1 MNCFQ
6 RAWRSLCRKPM
17 KSALLFC
24 VVLVISL
31 LLLCGF
37 SARTATIAANDS
49 TRQAV
54 GASFLLEA
62 NAENRAQRLA
72 AASAKI
78 GEREGTADGVHQ
90 EKRMVNGQGMWQI
103 WTDNSFET
111 LQREDI
117 EKLAQTAGLAD
128 YTITTAPE
136 AVKSV
141 GFSRIEDAGTDQ
153 SGDAGGVAL
162 FGERQM
168 RLNTNVSAGI
178 LTLAEGRWITPSDDH
193 ACVISQALAEK
204 NTLDLGDDISFASL
218 DGKGSTEEA
227 TIVGIFREA
236 QPLTPYMSGDTYRA
250 ENVIF
255 CDLDLPEQVSGEG
268 ALYERAIFSVADVDN
283 YDSVKA
289 ALLQTDIDWSRY
301 DLIDNNGNLETL
313 AANFGSLAQT
323 SDGMIVACCGCGLA
337 LLLFVLAF
345 WVRTRR
351 RELGILCAL
360 GARKRALWLQL
371 LSEALVVSVL
381 ALALSFAAAP
391 LVSDGIGSALAQLS
405 IEQESLAAK
414 AEAGKV
420 ATDYVAPEMTLTQ
433 IETSL
438 SPRVLAL
445 DAAVTGALV
454 GSAVS
459 LTLAWTLRRKPQ
471 ELLNTLR

>member
-78 GEREGTADGVHQ
+78 GEREGTTDGVHQ
-90 EKRMVNGQGMWQI
+90 EKRMVNGQEMWQI

-136 AVKSV
+136 AVKPV
-141 GFSRIEDAGTDQ
+141 GFSRIEDAGADQ

-178 LTLAEGRWITPSDDH
+178 LTLVEGRWITPSDNH

-204 NTLDLGDDISFASL
+204 NALDLGDDISFASL

-255 CDLDLPEQVSGEG
+255 CDLNLPEQVSGEG
-268 ALYERAIFSVADVDN
+268 ELYERAIFSVADVDN

-360 GARKRALWLQL
+360 GVRKRALWLQL
-371 LSEALVVSVL
+371 LSEALIVSVL
-381 ALALSFAAAP
+381 ALGLSFAAAP
-391 LVSDGIGSALAQLS
+391 RVSDALAAQLVQTS
-405 IEQESLAAK
+405 AQQDELAEDAD
-414 AEAGKV
+414 AAAV
-420 ATDYVAPEMTLTQ
+420 ATDYVAPELSAQGVT
-433 IETSL
+433 TSF
-438 SPRVLAL
+438 SPALLAG
-445 DAAVTGALV
+445 DAAAVGALV
-454 GSAVS
+454 TLSVT
-459 LTLAWTLRRKPQ
+459 LTSGAFLRRKPRA
-471 ELLNTLR
+471 LLQTMR

>member
-90 EKRMVNGQGMWQI
+90 GKRMVNGQEMWQI

-117 EKLAQTAGLAD
+117 EKIAQTAGLAD

-141 GFSRIEDAGTDQ
+141 GFSRIEDAGADQ

-218 DGKGSTEEA
+218 DGKGSTEQA

-351 RELGILCAL
+351 RELGIFCAL

-371 LSEALVVSVL
+371 LSEALVVSVP

-414 AEAGKV
+414 AETGKV
-420 ATDYVAPEMTLTQ
+420 ATDYVAPEMMLTQ

-459 LTLAWTLRRKPQ
+459 LTLVWTLRRKPQ
-471 ELLNTLR
+471 ELLNTVR

>member
-6 RAWRSLCRKPM
+6 RAWRSLCCKPM

-90 EKRMVNGQGMWQI
+90 EKRMVNGQEMWQI
-103 WTDNSFET
+103 WTDSSFET

-136 AVKSV
+136 AVKPV
-141 GFSRIEDAGTDQ
+141 GFSRIEDAGADQ
-153 SGDAGGVAL
+153 SGDASGVAL

-204 NTLDLGDDISFASL
+204 NALDLGDDVSFASL

-236 QPLTPYMSGDTYRA
+236 QPLTPYMSGDTYRV

-255 CDLDLPEQVSGEG
+255 CDLDLPEQVTGEG
-268 ALYERAIFSVADVDN
+268 ALFEQAIFAVRDVDD
-283 YDSVKA
+283 YDAVRT
-289 ALLQTDIDWSRY
+289 ALMQTDIDWSRY
-301 DLIDNNGNLETL
+301 DLIDNNGNLEML
-313 AANFGSLAQT
+313 SANFGSFNEIAGVLLAVT
-323 SDGMIVACCGCGLA
+323 AGCGLA
-337 LLLFVLAF
+337 MLLFVLAF

-360 GARKRALWLQL
+360 GVRKRALWLQL

-381 ALALSFAAAP
+381 ALALSFATAP

-414 AEAGKV
+414 AEASKV

-445 DAAVTGALV
+445 DVAVTGALV

>member
-1 MNCFQ
+1 
-6 RAWRSLCRKPM
+6 
-17 KSALLFC
+17 
-24 VVLVISL
+24 
-31 LLLCGF
+31 
-37 SARTATIAANDS
+37 
-49 TRQAV
+49 
-54 GASFLLEA
+54 
-62 NAENRAQRLA
+62 
-72 AASAKI
+72 
-78 GEREGTADGVHQ
+78 
-90 EKRMVNGQGMWQI
+90 MVNGQEMWQI

-136 AVKSV
+136 AVKPV
-141 GFSRIEDAGTDQ
+141 GFSRIEDADADQ

-204 NTLDLGDDISFASL
+204 NALDLGDDISFASL

-323 SDGMIVACCGCGLA
+323 SDGMITACCGCGLA
-337 LLLFVLAF
+337 MLLFVLAF

-360 GARKRALWLQL
+360 GVRKRALWLQL
-371 LSEALVVSVL
+371 LSEALIVSVL

-414 AEAGKV
+414 AEVGKV
-420 ATDYVAPEMTLTQ
+420 ATDYVSPEMTLTQ
-433 IETSL
+433 IETAL

-459 LTLAWTLRRKPQ
+459 LALAWTLRRKPQ

>member
-90 EKRMVNGQGMWQI
+90 EKRMVNGQEMWQI

-141 GFSRIEDAGTDQ
+141 GFSRIEDAGTAQ

-162 FGERQM
+162 FG
-168 RLNTNVSAGI
+168 
-178 LTLAEGRWITPSDDH
+178 
-193 ACVISQALAEK
+193 
-204 NTLDLGDDISFASL
+204 DLGDDISFAGL

-268 ALYERAIFSVADVDN
+268 ALYERAILSVADVDN

-289 ALLQTDIDWSRY
+289 ALLQMDIDWSRY

-323 SDGMIVACCGCGLA
+323 SEGMIAACCGCGLA
-337 LLLFVLAF
+337 MLLFVFAF

-414 AEAGKV
+414 AEAGKI
-420 ATDYVAPEMTLTQ
+420 ATGYVSPEMTLTQ

-471 ELLNTLR
+471 ELLNIVR

>member
-1 MNCFQ
+1 
-6 RAWRSLCRKPM
+6 
-17 KSALLFC
+17 
-24 VVLVISL
+24 
-31 LLLCGF
+31 
-37 SARTATIAANDS
+37 
-49 TRQAV
+49 
-54 GASFLLEA
+54 
-62 NAENRAQRLA
+62 
-72 AASAKI
+72 
-78 GEREGTADGVHQ
+78 
-90 EKRMVNGQGMWQI
+90 
-103 WTDNSFET
+103 
-111 LQREDI
+111 
-117 EKLAQTAGLAD
+117 
-128 YTITTAPE
+128 
-136 AVKSV
+136 
-141 GFSRIEDAGTDQ
+141 
-153 SGDAGGVAL
+153 
-162 FGERQM
+162 M
-168 RLNTNVSAGI
+168 RLNTNVRAGI

-204 NTLDLGDDISFASL
+204 NALDLGDDISFASL
-218 DGKGSTEEA
+218 DGRGSTEQA

-337 LLLFVLAF
+337 MLLFVLAF

-371 LSEALVVSVL
+371 LSEALIVSVL

-414 AEAGKV
+414 AEAGKI
-420 ATDYVAPEMTLTQ
+420 ATDYVSPEMTLTQ

-445 DAAVTGALV
+445 DVAVTGALV

-459 LTLAWTLRRKPQ
+459 LALAWTLRRKPQ

>member
-78 GEREGTADGVHQ
+78 GEREGMADGVHQ
-90 EKRMVNGQGMWQI
+90 EKRMVNGQEMWQI

-136 AVKSV
+136 AVKPV
-141 GFSRIEDAGTDQ
+141 GFSRIEDAGADQ

-178 LTLAEGRWITPSDDH
+178 LTLAKGRWITSSDDH

-204 NTLDLGDDISFASL
+204 NALDLGDDISFASL

-323 SDGMIVACCGCGLA
+323 SEGMIAACYGCGLA
-337 LLLFVLAF
+337 MLLFVLAF

-371 LSEALVVSVL
+371 LSEALIVSVL